1 MWCKNCG
8 SEIEPGAKFCTACG
22 VKVDDN
28 PETPMNEEQDL
39 NNQASVNQAPVKK
52 SKNSK
57 IIFGIIAGILI
68 LALVG
73 FGVYKFMNPKLS
85 ADGAEELIEDFFE
98 RYFNSETRLEASD
111 YLSATADLNSFI
123 SAENLKKSEEIFDKE
138 DGKIKFDL
146 EEVGDSFDTEDDW
159 AKMDFNLK
167 TSVSSSEFSDKL
179 SVEYLKEGRKW
190 KLDKISGLDDWVAN
204 KPSVDKLLKLA
215 DDFLNEYMF
224 SWDIGEMD
232 TLAQSRKSQGGLI
245 DNTEF
250 HELGIFQNT
259 ADDDFS
265 LNIKLDAKPSD
276 LKVEGDKI
284 NLKTNIK
291 SFACG
296 KEYEDELNF
305 VFVREGEDYKVY
317 DVKGLN
323 VWVNGKLTIGNAY
336 RIIDFFDLLTRH
348 YVYDED
354 IDYDDYLVKD
364 GPFKK
369 FITSEEMVKRFEE
382 EAMLTNMFSLDI
394 PNVEIDYL
402 DDGTANI
409 YEPLDYSAFYGGFSK
424 FVTLNLKLEDG
435 KVKLNDILEKEKFF
449 NMAPTAA
456 SIKNIVETGFSK
468 LYVDYDPAGFDYFS
482 PSTRSYMPSI
492 EGIKES
498 VEEEGKV
505 VKVEAEVG
513 YFEVDYDSPKLTAVV
528 TMKLYYED
536 GRVDEENG
544 NMVFDE
550 DEENWTWLIR
560 DFIQ

>member
-8 SEIEPGAKFCTACG
+8 SEIEPGAKFCTNCG
-22 VKVDDN
+22 AKVDDN
-28 PETPMNEEQDL
+28 PQGSMNENQDP
-39 NNQASVNQAPVKK
+39 ANQAPVKR
-52 SKNSK
+52 SKNTK
-57 IIFGIIAGILI
+57 IIFGVLAGILI

-73 FGVYKFMNPKLS
+73 FVGFKFMNPKLS
-85 ADGAEELIEDFFE
+85 ADGAEELAEDFME
-98 RYFNSETRLEASD
+98 IYLDPSARENASD

-123 SAENLKKSEEIFDKE
+123 SADNLKKSEELFDKE
-138 DGKIKFDL
+138 EGKIKFDL
-146 EEVGDSFDTEDDW
+146 EEVADSFDVEDDR
-159 AKMDFNLK
+159 ATMDFNLK
-167 TSVSSSEFSDKL
+167 TSVSTSEFSDKIN
-179 SVEYLKEGRKW
+179 VEYQKEGRKW
-190 KLDKISGLDDWVAN
+190 KIDQISGLDEWVQN
-204 KPSVDKLLKLA
+204 KPSIDMLLEIA

-224 SWDIGEMD
+224 SWDLGEME
-232 TLAQSRKSQGGLI
+232 TVAESRKSQGGLI

-250 HELGIFQNT
+250 HELGIFQKSS
-259 ADDDFS
+259 DDDFS
-265 LNIKLDAKPSD
+265 LNIKLDANPSD
-276 LKVEGDKI
+276 LHVEGDKI
-284 NLKTNIK
+284 KLKANIK
-291 SFACG
+291 SIASG
-296 KEYEDELNF
+296 KEYEDELTF
-305 VFVREGEDYKVY
+305 VFVREEDAYKVY

-354 IDYDDYLVKD
+354 IDYDEYLVKD

-513 YFEVDYDSPKLTAVV
+513 YFEVDYDLQKLTLVLDL
-528 TMKLYYED
+528 KLYYED
-536 GRVDEENG
+536 GRVDKENG
-544 NMVFDE
+544 NMVME
-550 DEENWTWLIR
+550 ADEENWTWLIK

>member
-1 MWCKNCG
+1 M
-8 SEIEPGAKFCTACG
+8 
-22 VKVDDN
+22 DDN

-73 FGVYKFMNPKLS
+73 FGFYKFMNPKLS

-123 SAENLKKSEEIFDKE
+123 SAENLKKSEELFDKE

-146 EEVGDSFDTEDDW
+146 EEVADSFEIEDDW

-167 TSVSSSEFSDKL
+167 TSVSGSEFSDKL

-190 KLDKISGLDDWVAN
+190 KIDKISGLDDWVAN
-204 KPSVDKLLKLA
+204 KPSVDKLLQLA

-369 FITSEEMVKRFEE
+369 FITSEQMVKRFEE

>member
-190 KLDKISGLDDWVAN
+190 KIDKISGLDDWVAN
-204 KPSVDKLLKLA
+204 KPSVDKLLQLA

-224 SWDIGEMD
+224 SWDIREMD

-291 SFACG
+291 SFAGG

>member
-22 VKVDDN
+22 AKVDDN

-159 AKMDFNLK
+159 ATMDFNLK
-167 TSVSSSEFSDKL
+167 TSASGTEFSDNIN
-179 SVEYLKEGRKW
+179 VEYLKDGRKW
-190 KLDKISGLDDWVAN
+190 KIDKVSGLDDWVAN
-204 KPSVDKLLKLA
+204 KPSVDKLLQLA

-224 SWDIGEMD
+224 SWDISEME

-291 SFACG
+291 SFAGG
-296 KEYEDELNF
+296 KEYDDELNF
-305 VFVREGEDYKVY
+305 VFVREEDAYKVY

-382 EAMLTNMFSLDI
+382 EAMLTNMFSLNI

-435 KVKLNDILEKEKFF
+435 KVKLNDILEKENYF

>member
-8 SEIEPGAKFCTACG
+8 SEIEPGAKFCTNCG
-22 VKVDDN
+22 TKVDDN
-28 PETPMNEEQDL
+28 PQTPMNEDQEI
-39 NNQASVNQAPVKK
+39 VKQAPVKK
-52 SKNSK
+52 SKISK

-123 SAENLKKSEEIFDKE
+123 SAENLKKSEELFDKE

-146 EEVGDSFDTEDDW
+146 EEVADSFEIEDDW
-159 AKMDFNLK
+159 SKMDFNLK
-167 TSVSSSEFSDKL
+167 TSVSGSEFLDKL

-190 KLDKISGLDDWVAN
+190 KIDKISGLDDWVAN
-204 KPSVDKLLKLA
+204 KPSIDKLLKLA

-224 SWDIGEMD
+224 SWDIGEME

-369 FITSEEMVKRFEE
+369 FITSEQMVKRFEE

>member
-8 SEIEPGAKFCTACG
+8 SEIEPGAKFCTNCG
-22 VKVDDN
+22 TKVDDN
-28 PETPMNEEQDL
+28 PQTPMNEDQEI
-39 NNQASVNQAPVKK
+39 VKQAPVKK

-138 DGKIKFDL
+138 DYKIKFDL
-146 EEVGDSFDTEDDW
+146 EEVADSFDTEDDW
-159 AKMDFNLK
+159 ATMDFNLK
-167 TSVSSSEFSDKL
+167 TSASGTKFSDNIN
-179 SVEYLKEGRKW
+179 VEYLKDGRKW
-190 KLDKISGLDDWVAN
+190 KIDKVSGLDDWVAN
-204 KPSVDKLLKLA
+204 KPSVDKLLQLA

-224 SWDIGEMD
+224 SWDISEME

-291 SFACG
+291 SFAGG
-296 KEYEDELNF
+296 KEYDDELNF
-305 VFVREGEDYKVY
+305 VFVREEDAYKVY

>member
-8 SEIEPGAKFCTACG
+8 SKIQPGAKFCTACG
-22 VKVDDN
+22 TKVDDN
-28 PETPMNEEQDL
+28 PQTPMNEDQEI
-39 NNQASVNQAPVKK
+39 VKQAPVKK

-57 IIFGIIAGILI
+57 VIFGVLAGILI

-73 FGVYKFMNPKLS
+73 FVGFKFLNPKLS
-85 ADGAEELIEDFFE
+85 ADRAEELADDFME
-98 RYFNSETRLEASD
+98 AYLDPSARENASD

-123 SAENLKKSEEIFDKE
+123 SAENLKKSEEIFEKE

-146 EEVGDSFDTEDDW
+146 EEVADSFETEDDW

-167 TSVSSSEFSDKL
+167 TSASGSEFSDKL
-179 SVEYLKEGRKW
+179 SFEYLKDGRKW
-190 KLDKISGLDDWVAN
+190 KIDKISGLDEWVAN
-204 KPSVDKLLKLA
+204 KPSVDKLLQLA

-224 SWDIGEMD
+224 SWDIGEME

-245 DNTEF
+245 DNTEY
-250 HELGIFQNT
+250 HELGIFQKT
-259 ADDDFS
+259 TDDDFS

-291 SFACG
+291 STASG

-305 VFVREGEDYKVY
+305 VFVREGESYKVY

-323 VWVNGKLTIGNAY
+323 AWVNGKLTISNAF

-369 FITSEEMVKRFEE
+369 FITSEEMVKRFQE

-394 PNVEIDYL
+394 PNIEIDYL

-424 FVTLNLKLEDG
+424 FVTINLKLEDG
-435 KVKLNDILEKEKFF
+435 KVKINDILEKENYF

-456 SIKNIVETGFSK
+456 SIKNIVETGFTK

-513 YFEVDYDSPKLTAVV
+513 YFEVGYDSPKLTAVV

-544 NMVFDE
+544 NMVFDA
-550 DEENWTWLIR
+550 DDDNWTWLIR

>member
-22 VKVDDN
+22 AKVDDN

-73 FGVYKFMNPKLS
+73 FGFYKFMNPKLS
-85 ADGAEELIEDFFE
+85 SDGAEELIEDFFE

-123 SAENLKKSEEIFDKE
+123 STDNLKKSEELFDKE
-138 DGKIKFDL
+138 EGKIKFDL
-146 EEVGDSFDTEDDW
+146 EEVADSFEIEDDW

-167 TSVSSSEFSDKL
+167 TSVSGSEFSDKL
-179 SVEYLKEGRKW
+179 SVEYLKDGRKW
-190 KLDKISGLDDWVAN
+190 KIDKISGLDEWVAN
-204 KPSVDKLLKLA
+204 KPSVDKLLQLA

-224 SWDIGEMD
+224 SWDISEME

-536 GRVDEENG
+536 GRVYEENG

-550 DEENWTWLIR
+550 DEENWAWLIR

>member
-22 VKVDDN
+22 AKVDDN

-39 NNQASVNQAPVKK
+39 NNQAPVKK

-73 FGVYKFMNPKLS
+73 FGFYKFMNPKLS

-123 SAENLKKSEEIFDKE
+123 STENLKKSEELFEKE
-138 DGKIKFDL
+138 EGKIKFDL
-146 EEVGDSFDTEDDW
+146 EEVADSFEIEDDW
-159 AKMDFNLK
+159 ATMDFNLK
-167 TSVSSSEFSDKL
+167 TSASGTEFSDNIN
-179 SVEYLKEGRKW
+179 VEYLKDGRKW
-190 KLDKISGLDDWVAN
+190 KIDKISGLDQWVAN
-204 KPSVDKLLKLA
+204 KPSVDKLLQLA

-291 SFACG
+291 SFAGG

-369 FITSEEMVKRFEE
+369 FITSEQMVKRFEE

>member
-22 VKVDDN
+22 AKVDDN

-68 LALVG
+68 LTLVG
-73 FGVYKFMNPKLS
+73 FGFYKFMNPKLS

-167 TSVSSSEFSDKL
+167 TSVSGSEFSDKL
-179 SVEYLKEGRKW
+179 SVEYLKDGRKW
-190 KLDKISGLDDWVAN
+190 KIDKISGLDQWVAN
-204 KPSVDKLLKLA
+204 KPSVDKLLQLA

-224 SWDIGEMD
+224 SWDIGEME

-369 FITSEEMVKRFEE
+369 FITSEQMVKRFEE

-456 SIKNIVETGFSK
+456 LIKNIVETGFSK

-513 YFEVDYDSPKLTAVV
+513 YFELDYDSPKLTAVV

>member
-8 SEIEPGAKFCTACG
+8 SEIQSGAKFCTNCG
-22 VKVDDN
+22 AKVDDN
-28 PETPMNEEQDL
+28 PQGSMNENQDP
-39 NNQASVNQAPVKK
+39 ANQAPVKK
-52 SKNSK
+52 SKNTK
-57 IIFGIIAGILI
+57 IIFGVLAGILI

-73 FGVYKFMNPKLS
+73 FVGFKFMNPKLS
-85 ADGAEELIEDFFE
+85 ADGAEELAEDFME
-98 RYFNSETRLEASD
+98 IYLDPSARENASD
-111 YLSATADLNSFI
+111 YLSATADINSFI
-123 SAENLKKSEEIFDKE
+123 STDNLKKSEELFDKE
-138 DGKIKFDL
+138 EGKIKIDL
-146 EEVGDSFDTEDDW
+146 EEVADSFDVEDDR
-159 AKMDFNLK
+159 ATMDFNLK
-167 TSVSSSEFSDKL
+167 TSVSTSEFSDKI
-179 SVEYLKEGRKW
+179 SVDYLKEGRKW
-190 KLDKISGLDDWVAN
+190 KIDKIYGLDEWVQN
-204 KPSVDKLLKLA
+204 KPSIDKLLELA

-224 SWDIGEMD
+224 SWDIGEME

-245 DNTEF
+245 DDTNYY
-250 HELGIFQNT
+250 ELGIFQKSS
-259 ADDDFS
+259 DDDFS
-265 LNIKLDAKPSD
+265 LNIKLDANPSD
-276 LKVEGDKI
+276 LHVEGDKI
-284 NLKTNIK
+284 KLKANIK
-291 SFACG
+291 SIASG
-296 KEYEDELNF
+296 KEYEDELTF
-305 VFVREGEDYKVY
+305 VFVREGEAYKVY

-323 VWVNGKLTIGNAY
+323 AWVNGKLTIGNAY

-424 FVTLNLKLEDG
+424 FVTFNLKLEDG

-449 NMAPTAA
+449 NMTPTAS

-544 NMVFDE
+544 NMVFDA
-550 DEENWTWLIR
+550 DDENWTWLIR

>member
-22 VKVDDN
+22 AKVDDN

-138 DGKIKFDL
+138 DGIIKFDL
-146 EEVGDSFDTEDDW
+146 EEVADSFDTEDDW

-167 TSVSSSEFSDKL
+167 TSVSGSEFSDKL

-190 KLDKISGLDDWVAN
+190 KIDKISGLDDWVAN
-204 KPSVDKLLKLA
+204 KPSVDKLLQLA

-250 HELGIFQNT
+250 HELGIFQN
-259 ADDDFS
+259 APDDDFS
-265 LNIKLDAKPSD
+265 LTIKLDAKPSD

>member
-22 VKVDDN
+22 AKVDDN

-73 FGVYKFMNPKLS
+73 FGVFKFMNPKLS

-146 EEVGDSFDTEDDW
+146 EEVADSFEIEDDW

-167 TSVSSSEFSDKL
+167 TSVSGSEFSDKL

-190 KLDKISGLDDWVAN
+190 KIDKISGLDDWVAN
-204 KPSVDKLLKLA
+204 KPSVDKLLQLA

-224 SWDIGEMD
+224 SWDIREMD

-291 SFACG
+291 SFAGG